1 LVSLRAARSSRLV
14 SGAAIVALIVV
25 ASLSV
30 SVIDSHPLANPLQRD
45 FIRPADAPLPK
56 TGILSV
62 RMFSNQNFTSIVSEP
77 LETSMQVPNFPMQV
91 ITVNSSVISEVPQSL
106 STDSNGVARLSL
118 LPGVYVLRV
127 TYNTLRIEIPV
138 RILGGNTT
146 SVGLNVSEGA
156 YPLLYSEA
164 ADVGG
169 QPSLYTELS
178 SSTRVANVTEPVTL
192 QVKNGE
198 TGNGYEI
205 YATVVSEQPPSQG
218 TQWLELGSLGAF
230 DLAGAATVLLATWTY
245 STSITVGPTVQAG
258 PLGA

>member
-1 LVSLRAARSSRLV
+1 MVTLRAARSSRLV
-14 SGAAIVALIVV
+14 SGVAVVALIAV

-30 SVIDSHPLANPLQRD
+30 VVIDSHTLANPLQRD

-56 TGILSV
+56 TGVLSV
-62 RMFSNQNFTSIVSEP
+62 RMFSNQDFSAIVSEP
-77 LETSMQVPNFPMQV
+77 LETSMPVPEWPMQV
-91 ITVNSSVISEVPQSL
+91 ITINSSVISEAPQSL
-106 STDSNGVARLSL
+106 STDSNGVAHLSL

-127 TYNTLRIEIPV
+127 PYNTLRIEVPV
-138 RILGGNTT
+138 RILSGNTT

-169 QPSLYTELS
+169 QPSLYVEFS
-178 SSTRVANVTEPVTL
+178 SSTPVANVTEPVTL

-198 TGNGYEI
+198 TGNGYQVF
-205 YATVVSEQPPSQG
+205 ATVISEQPPAQG
-218 TQWLELGSLGAF
+218 TQWLELGSLEAF

-245 STSITVGPTVQAG
+245 STSITVGPTVPAG